1 MPCDHDH
8 DGPIPFKP
16 TTYELKMY
24 NILEGKGNQPIWR
37 ELINSSVIIQ
47 KNTYMYNNT
56 VYLSWF
62 IFVIADLKLK
72 WLWNDEQQ

>member
-1 MPCDHDH
+1 MPCDHDHDH

-37 ELINSSVIIQ
+37 ELINSSICWTI
-47 KNTYMYNNT
+47 
-56 VYLSWF
+56 
-62 IFVIADLKLK
+62 
-72 WLWNDEQQ
+72 